1 MLSRM
6 MRHIRR
12 EPLPALAVF
21 LFAAILAGALCFL
34 RQTQI
39 RELED
44 YEKAYASVPVYF
56 SVVDLDGTSPDDTI
70 VGWAANLFYE
80 WSNLEPSFS
89 EFVKDVVLKME
100 YPSSAQDEGEENKVK
115 AGGRLIYVIGVSSL
129 YLVPEL
135 TEDYG
140 GSITWVD
147 GYDESVLASKEWVCL
162 VPEGFTDASE
172 LQMLFSYKDSTMLD
186 GEVYYTEEKLTIVG
200 YTTSRSDKEYIYC
213 PYDTLA
219 KILSKIHAPYN
230 LIGIGATMNDNN
242 RLDELQV
249 VADYWFARPNQTGKE
264 TPWGHYGY
272 EYYPYA
278 LRIDDGLLKNLD
290 ATMKQSMTIN
300 RLSALAIFCIAA
312 GAGFLI
318 GFLIIRARKREIN
331 LMRTLGSSTRAIYGE
346 LAGEQML
353 CVAVGTVLGGSYALW
368 RPVGQLGLFV
378 GIYFLGLSAALL
390 IFLRLNLLTTMKEDE

>member
-6 MRHIRR
+6 IRHIRR

-39 RELED
+39 RELEE
-44 YEKAYASVPVYF
+44 YEKAYASVPVYI

-100 YPSSAQDEGEENKVK
+100 HSSKVDHDDDSK
-115 AGGRLIYVIGVSSL
+115 VGGRSVRVLGVSSL

-140 GSITWVD
+140 GSITWLD
-147 GYDESVLASKEWVCL
+147 GYDESVLTTKEWVCL
-162 VPEGFTDASE
+162 VPEGFTDERE
-172 LQMLFSYKDSTMLD
+172 LLMKFSYTKNAFTN
-186 GEVYYTEEKLTIVG
+186 EIYHTEETLTIVG
-200 YTTSRSDKEYIYC
+200 YTTSLGSDEYIHC

-242 RLDELQV
+242 RLDEVQA
-249 VADYWFARPNQTGKE
+249 VADQWFARPNQTGKE

-278 LRIDDGLLKNLD
+278 LRIDDGLLKSLD

-331 LMRTLGSSTRAIYGE
+331 LMRTLGSSTGAIYGE

-378 GIYFLGLSAALL
+378 GIYFLGLSVALL

>member
-6 MRHIRR
+6 IRHIRR

-44 YEKAYASVPVYF
+44 YEKAYASVPVYI
-56 SVVDLDGTSPDDTI
+56 SVVDLDGTSPDKTI

-89 EFVKDVVLKME
+89 EYIKDVVLKMQ
-100 YPSSAQDEGEENKVK
+100 YPAKEEKENDNKIK
-115 AGGRLIYVIGVSSL
+115 SLGRYVYVIGVSSL
-129 YLVPEL
+129 YLAPEL

-140 GSITWVD
+140 GSITWLD

-162 VPEGFTDASE
+162 VPEGFTDKSE
-172 LQMLFSYKDSTMLD
+172 LLMEFTYKDPVT
-186 GEVYYTEEKLTIVG
+186 EKKFTTEENLAIVG
-200 YTTSRSDKEYIYC
+200 YTTSRESAEYIYC
-213 PYDTLA
+213 PYNTLA
-219 KILSKIHAPYN
+219 KILSKIHAPYD

-242 RLDELQV
+242 RLDEVQV

-290 ATMKQSMTIN
+290 ATMKQNMTIN
-300 RLSALAIFCIAA
+300 RLSALAIFCVTA

-368 RPVGQLGLFV
+368 RPVGQLGLFLA
-378 GIYFLGLSAALL
+378 IYFLGLSAALL

>member
-6 MRHIRR
+6 IRHIRR

-89 EFVKDVVLKME
+89 EFVKDVVLKMQ
-100 YPSSAQDEGEENKVK
+100 YPSSAWDEDEENKVK
-115 AGGRLIYVIGVSSL
+115 AGGRSIYVIGVSSL

-162 VPEGFTDASE
+162 VPEGFTNGSE
-172 LQMLFSYKDSTMLD
+172 LQLMFSYKDPVTEEL
-186 GEVYYTEEKLTIVG
+186 YYTEEKLTVVG

-213 PYDTLA
+213 PYGTLA
-219 KILSKIHAPYN
+219 KILSKIHAPYK
-230 LIGIGATMNDNN
+230 LIGIGATMNDND
-242 RLDELQV
+242 RLDELQAI
-249 VADYWFARPNQTGKE
+249 ADQWFARPNQTGKE

-278 LRIDDGLLKNLD
+278 LRIDDGLLKSLD

-300 RLSALAIFCIAA
+300 RLSALAIFCVTA

-318 GFLIIRARKREIN
+318 GFLIIRARKREN
-331 LMRTLGSSTRAIYGE
+331 WQASRCFVSPLVRCWAAAMPCGAPWDSSDY
-346 LAGEQML
+346 
-353 CVAVGTVLGGSYALW
+353 
-368 RPVGQLGLFV
+368 
-378 GIYFLGLSAALL
+378 LSESISSVSAPHC
-390 IFLRLNLLTTMKEDE
+390 

>member
-6 MRHIRR
+6 IRHIRR

-44 YEKAYASVPVYF
+44 YEKAYASVPVYI

-80 WSNLEPSFS
+80 WSNLEPSFF

-100 YPSSAQDEGEENKVK
+100 YSADTVIDGEVK
-115 AGGRLIYVIGVSSL
+115 MSGLPVRVIGVSSL

-172 LQMLFSYKDSTMLD
+172 LQMLFSYKDSTMPD

-242 RLDELQV
+242 RLDEVQA
-249 VADYWFARPNQTGKE
+249 VADQWFARPNQTGKE

-290 ATMKQSMTIN
+290 STMKQSMMIN
-300 RLSALAIFCIAA
+300 RLSALAIFCVTA

-331 LMRTLGSSTRAIYGE
+331 LMRTLGGSTRAIYGE
-346 LAGEQML
+346 LAGEQMF

-368 RPVGQLGLFV
+368 RPAGQLGLFLV
-378 GIYFLGLSAALL
+378 IYFLGLSAALL
-390 IFLRLNLLTTMKEDE
+390 IFLRRNLLTTIKEDE

>member
-1 MLSRM
+1 MLSRIF
-6 MRHIRR
+6 RHISR

-21 LFAAILAGALCFL
+21 LFAVILSGALCFL
-34 RQTQI
+34 RQTQLK
-39 RELED
+39 EQED
-44 YEKAYASVPVYF
+44 YEKAYASVPVYI
-56 SVVDLDGTSPDDTI
+56 SVTDLDGTSPDITI

-89 EFVKDVVLKME
+89 EFVKDVVLKMQ
-100 YPSSAQDEGEENKVK
+100 YPAKEEKENDNKIK
-115 AGGRLIYVIGVSSL
+115 SLGRYVYVIGVSSL

-162 VPEGFTDASE
+162 VPEGFTDKSE
-172 LQMLFSYKDSTMLD
+172 LLMEFTYKDP
-186 GEVYYTEEKLTIVG
+186 VTEEKFTTEEKFAIVG
-200 YTTSRSDKEYIYC
+200 YTTSRGSAEFIYC
-213 PYDTLA
+213 PYNTLA
-219 KILSKIHAPYN
+219 KILSKIHAPYD
-230 LIGIGATMNDNN
+230 LIGIGAMMNDNN
-242 RLDELQV
+242 RLDEVQV
-249 VADYWFARPNQTGKE
+249 VADHWFARPNQTGQE

-290 ATMKQSMTIN
+290 ATMKQNMTIN

-318 GFLIIRARKREIN
+318 GFLLIRARKREIN
-331 LMRTLGSSTRAIYGE
+331 LMRTLGSSHFDIYLGFAAE
-346 LAGEQML
+346 QLACVLAGI
-353 CVAVGTVLGGSYALW
+353 VLGGALMGFKA
-368 RPVGQLGLFV
+368 PGQLALFALV
-378 GIYFLGLSAALL
+378 YFVGLSAAL
-390 IFLRLNLLTTMKEDE
+390 IVFLNKNLLSGMKEDE

>member
-6 MRHIRR
+6 IRHIRR

-34 RQTQI
+34 RQTQLK
-39 RELED
+39 EQTD
-44 YEKAYASVPVYF
+44 YEKAYASVPVYI
-56 SVVDLDGTSPDDTI
+56 SVTDLDGTSPDKTI

-89 EFVKDVVLKME
+89 EYIKDVVLKMQ
-100 YPSSAQDEGEENKVK
+100 YPAKEEKENDNKIK
-115 AGGRLIYVIGVSSL
+115 SLGRYVYVIGVSSL
-129 YLVPEL
+129 YLAPEL

-140 GSITWVD
+140 GSITWLD

-162 VPEGFTDASE
+162 VPEGFTDKSE
-172 LQMLFSYKDSTMLD
+172 LLMEFTYKDPVT
-186 GEVYYTEEKLTIVG
+186 EKKFTTEENLAIVG
-200 YTTSRSDKEYIYC
+200 YTTSRESAEYIYC
-213 PYDTLA
+213 PYNTLA

-278 LRIDDGLLKNLD
+278 LRIDDGLLKSLD

-300 RLSALAIFCIAA
+300 RLSALAIFCVTA

>member
-1 MLSRM
+1 MLSRIF
-6 MRHIRR
+6 RHISR

-21 LFAAILAGALCFL
+21 LFAVILSGALCFL

-39 RELED
+39 KEQAD
-44 YEKAYASVPVYF
+44 YEKAYASVPVYI
-56 SVVDLDGTSPDDTI
+56 SVTDLDGTSPDDTI

-80 WSNLEPSFS
+80 WSNLDPSFS
-89 EFVKDVVLKME
+89 EFVKDVVLKMQ
-100 YPSSAQDEGEENKVK
+100 YPAEKPDGSVN
-115 AGGRLIYVIGVSSL
+115 AGGRSVRVIGVSSL

-162 VPEGFTDASE
+162 VPDGFTDEGE
-172 LQMLFSYKDSTMLD
+172 LLLKFTYKDPFTD
-186 GEVYYTEEKLTIVG
+186 ETYRTEEHLTIVG
-200 YTTSRSDKEYIYC
+200 YTTSRGSAEFIYC
-213 PYDTLA
+213 PYNTLA
-219 KILSKIHAPYN
+219 KILSKIHAPYD

-242 RLDELQV
+242 RLDEVQV
-249 VADYWFARPNQTGKE
+249 VADYWFARPNQTGQE

-290 ATMKQSMTIN
+290 ATMKQNMTIN

-318 GFLIIRARKREIN
+318 GFLLIRARKREIN
-331 LMRTLGSSTRAIYGE
+331 LMRTLGSSHFDIYLGFAAE
-346 LAGEQML
+346 QLACVLAGI
-353 CVAVGTVLGGSYALW
+353 VLGGALMGFQA
-368 RPVGQLGLFV
+368 PGQLALFALV
-378 GIYFLGLSAALL
+378 YFVGLSAAL
-390 IFLRLNLLTTMKEDE
+390 IVFLNKNLLSGMKEDE

>member
-1 MLSRM
+1 MLSRIF
-6 MRHIRR
+6 RHISR

-21 LFAAILAGALCFL
+21 LFAVILSGALCFL

-39 RELED
+39 KEQAD
-44 YEKAYASVPVYF
+44 YEKAYASVPVYI
-56 SVVDLDGTSPDDTI
+56 SVTDLDGTSPDDTI

-100 YPSSAQDEGEENKVK
+100 YSADTVNDGEVK
-115 AGGRLIYVIGVSSL
+115 MSGLPVRVIGVSSL

-147 GYDESVLASKEWVCL
+147 GYDESVLATKEWVCL
-162 VPEGFTDASE
+162 VPEGFTDESE
-172 LQMLFSYKDSTMLD
+172 LLMEFTYTNPVTN
-186 GEVYYTEEKLTIVG
+186 ETFYTEEKLTIVG
-200 YTTSRSDKEYIYC
+200 YTTSKGSDEYIHC

-219 KILSKIHAPYN
+219 KILSKIRAPYD

-242 RLDELQV
+242 RLDEVQV

-290 ATMKQSMTIN
+290 ATMKQNMTIN

-318 GFLIIRARKREIN
+318 GFLLIRARKREIN
-331 LMRTLGSSTRAIYGE
+331 LMRTLGSSHFDIYLGFAAE
-346 LAGEQML
+346 QLACVLAGI
-353 CVAVGTVLGGSYALW
+353 VLGGALMGFKA
-368 RPVGQLGLFV
+368 PGQLALFALV
-378 GIYFLGLSAALL
+378 YFVGLSAAL
-390 IFLRLNLLTTMKEDE
+390 IVFLNKNLLSGMKEDE

>member
-6 MRHIRR
+6 IRHIRR

-21 LFAAILAGALCFL
+21 LFAVILSGILCFL
-34 RQTQI
+34 RQTQLK
-39 RELED
+39 EQTD
-44 YEKAYASVPVYF
+44 YEKAYASVPVYI
-56 SVVDLDGTSPDDTI
+56 SVTDLDGTSPNDTI

-89 EFVKDVVLKME
+89 EYIKDVVLKME
-100 YPSSAQDEGEENKVK
+100 HSSTVDHDDDSKV
-115 AGGRLIYVIGVSSL
+115 GGRPVRAVGVSSL
-129 YLVPEL
+129 YLIPEV

-140 GSITWVD
+140 GSITWLD

-162 VPEGFTDASE
+162 VPEGFTDERE
-172 LQMLFSYKDSTMLD
+172 LVMKFSYVKNAFTNEIYL
-186 GEVYYTEEKLTIVG
+186 TEETLTIVG
-200 YTTSRSDKEYIYC
+200 YTTSRESVEYIYC
-213 PYDTLA
+213 PYNTLA
-219 KILSKIHAPYN
+219 KILSKIQSPYD
-230 LIGIGATMNDNN
+230 LIGIGATVNDNN
-242 RLDELQV
+242 RLDEVQTI
-249 VADYWFARPNQTGKE
+249 ADYWFARPNQTGKE

-278 LRIDDGLLKNLD
+278 LRIDDGLLKSLD
-290 ATMKQSMTIN
+290 STMKQNMMIN
-300 RLSALAIFCIAA
+300 RLSALAIFCVTA

-331 LMRTLGSSTRAIYGE
+331 LMRTLGSSARAIYAE

-368 RPVGQLGLFV
+368 QPVGQLGLFLA
-378 GIYFLGLSAALL
+378 IYFLGLSAALV

>member
-6 MRHIRR
+6 IRHIRR

-39 RELED
+39 KEQAD
-44 YEKAYASVPVYF
+44 YEKAYASVPVYI
-56 SVVDLDGTSPDDTI
+56 SVVDLDGTSPNDTI

-80 WSNLEPSFS
+80 WSNLDPSFS
-89 EFVKDVVLKME
+89 EYIKDVVLKME
-100 YPSSAQDEGEENKVK
+100 HSSSVSYEENAKV
-115 AGGRLIYVIGVSSL
+115 GGRSVRVVGVSSL
-129 YLVPEL
+129 YLIPEV

-140 GSITWVD
+140 GSITWLD
-147 GYDESVLASKEWVCL
+147 GYDESVLATKEWVCL
-162 VPEGFTDASE
+162 VPEGFTDESE
-172 LQMLFSYKDSTMLD
+172 LVMEFIHKDFVTD
-186 GEVYYTEEKLTIVG
+186 EVFRTEETLTIVG
-200 YTTSRSDKEYIYC
+200 YTTSRESAAYIYC

-230 LIGIGATMNDNN
+230 LIGIGATVNDNN
-242 RLDELQV
+242 RLDEVQTI
-249 VADYWFARPNQTGKE
+249 ADYWFARPNQTGKE

-278 LRIDDGLLKNLD
+278 LRIDDGLLKSLD

-331 LMRTLGSSTRAIYGE
+331 LMRTLGSSGRAIYRE

-353 CVAVGTVLGGSYALW
+353 CVGAGTVLGGSYALW
-368 RPVGQLGLFV
+368 QPVGQLGLFLA
-378 GIYFLGLSAALL
+378 IYFLGLSAALV